1 MPRREL
7 FIDAQRDGCEYDDNG
22 DAFDCSNFVDLDW
35 LSSSANSCEEELFD
49 R

>member
-7 FIDAQRDGCEYDDNG
+7 FVDEQREECDYDNG